1 MTVICATCMSLF
13 AQERTTKASQYPQAT
28 IVKKYSPL
36 TKATGWYYDK
46 SADEWVDGDRQIF
59 AGNYWKNKKL
69 AEGTNL
75 PTFENI
81 SVIEVTYDGKTY
93 VVLSIKRPYYKDGQK
108 VYEYNIA
115 ATSIEFWQKIYNLD
129 DSPVLIP
136 FCSRKVV
143 TPNSTIEAELNNLM
157 HNYSEQISLN
167 QCPLTLLCKKE
178 NDGVYR
184 FRYAFNYEPDEIRF
198 SWIDEYYECSAAQF
212 DLLRPASLKR

>member
-1 MTVICATCMSLF
+1 MKKFLLICMTVICATCMSLF

-93 VVLSIKRPYYKDGQK
+93 TATNVIELDALGHNIIPVKGQ
-108 VYEYNIA
+108 A
-115 ATSIEFWQKIYNLD
+115 ATTQASGY
-129 DSPVLIP
+129 
-136 FCSRKVV
+136 
-143 TPNSTIEAELNNLM
+143 LN
-157 HNYSEQISLN
+157 Y
-167 QCPLTLLCKKE
+167 
-178 NDGVYR
+178 
-184 FRYAFNYEPDEIRF
+184 F
-198 SWIDEYYECSAAQF
+198 ECE
-212 DLLRPASLKR
+212 RCHT